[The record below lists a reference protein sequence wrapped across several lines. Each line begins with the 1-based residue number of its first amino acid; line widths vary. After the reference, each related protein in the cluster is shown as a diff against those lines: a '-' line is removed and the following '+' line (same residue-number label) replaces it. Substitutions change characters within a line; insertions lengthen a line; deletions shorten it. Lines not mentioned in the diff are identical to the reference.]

1 MRTSLFGLCLNVE
14 GLPTGFSI
22 PGLETDAASRTD
34 VTVALGDLGPLA
46 HDLQFALCQ
55 PWYTSR
61 QRDQAGT
68 PALEVRRLPQGHFW
82 WRYHDQTE
90 FLING
95 TGTEIWASWIEPSS
109 FATTLMYV
117 SGAVLGFLLRLRGVI
132 GMHGSAVVVGTKA
145 VLITG
150 SEEAGKSTTTAAL
163 ARRGMAVLTDDIAAL
178 VDRQTSFHV
187 HPGPSRVL
195 LLPES
200 VRALWSSS
208 ENQPPL
214 TPNWRKHCL
223 DLTGV
228 GYNYCREAAPL
239 GAIYVLGKRD
249 DRITAPAF
257 EELSGSDGLIEL
269 VANTYANKLLDS
281 RMRAQEFELLQ
292 RVLRHVPVRR
302 IRPPNGLD
310 KLGSLCDGILEDCR
324 SLGIKGQG

>member
-1 MRTSLFGLCLNVE
+1 MRTHLFGLCLNVE
-14 GLPTGFSI
+14 GLPAGFSL
-22 PGLETDAASRTD
+22 PGLETDALSRAD
-34 VTVALGDLGPLA
+34 VTVVLGDLGPLA
-46 HDLQFALCQ
+46 SGAQFSHCE

-68 PALEVRRLPQGHFW
+68 PGLEVRRLPQGHFW
-82 WRYHDQTE
+82 WRYHDRTE

-95 TGTEIWASWIEPSS
+95 TGTEIQASWIETSS

-132 GMHGSAVVVGTKA
+132 SMHGSAIVVGRQA

-163 ARRGMAVLTDDIAAL
+163 ARRGLAVLTDDIAPL
-178 VDRQTSFHV
+178 VDGETSFQV
-187 HPGPSRVL
+187 NPGPSRVL

-200 VRALWSSS
+200 VRALWSES
-208 ENQPPL
+208 ESQPPL
-214 TPNWRKHCL
+214 TPNWTKHCL
-223 DLTGV
+223 DLTGP
-228 GYNYCREAAPL
+228 GYKYCRETTPL
-239 GAIYVLGKRD
+239 AVIYVLGRRD
-249 DRITAPAF
+249 DRLTAPAF
-257 EELSGSDGLIEL
+257 EQLSGSEGLIEL
-269 VANTYANKLLDS
+269 VSNTYANKLLDS
-281 RMRAQEFELLQ
+281 QMRAQEFELLQ

-324 SLGIKGQG
+324 SLGIS